1 MSLRCRTDIIGSK
14 SRLQSDLNAWRE
26 AVANVNDSWSDA
38 TSEKFMQENFLDTE
52 GTFTRL
58 IASLQEA
65 AELVRSIEKRVGD
78 GEV

>member
-1 MSLRCRTDIIGSK
+1 MQDRYH
-14 SRLQSDLNAWRE
+14 RLQKPLAKRSQRMAM
-26 AVANVNDSWSDA
+26 ANVKESWSDA
-38 TSEKFMQENFLDTE
+38 TAEKFMQENFLDTE

-78 GEV
+78 GEI